1 MRRNFDP
8 SLLQS
13 KTAAKMILIIKD
25 LNQIIS
31 SLKKHADNKQV
42 EQINKVRMDVRSLL
56 KEHHLALNSL
66 KHFAQKKHSEQ
77 LEYMFSKGH
86 HDRYKLPQSD

>member
-13 KTAAKMILIIKD
+13 KTAAKMVLIIKD
-25 LNQIIS
+25 LNFLLS

-42 EQINKVRMDVRSLL
+42 EKINKVRIDVNSLL

-66 KHFAQKKHSEQ
+66 KHFARKKHSEQ

-86 HDRYKLPQSD
+86 HDRYKLPESD